1 MASLILVLACLV
13 AGAALARSKRL
24 PANFPASLN
33 YFVIQISLPALVLQH
48 LHKIA
53 FGADMLWL
61 LATPAIVFAATAV
74 LALAAGALLRL
85 DKATVG
91 CLTLVCGTS
100 NTSIVGVP
108 VVQALIGSAA
118 VGHALVID
126 QANFIVMCTAGLV
139 AADLYAGSATSWRG
153 VARQLAGY
161 RPIQAMALALLLRP
175 VPFPPA
181 VEDVLTA
188 LGATLTPIAMISVGA
203 SFSVRHARDAARNF
217 LVGIGFK
224 LLAVPAIVLAC
235 GLYVFS
241 QRGVPLTVALV
252 QATMPPMIIAGLIAI
267 DKKLDPPLAGALMT
281 LGVPASIAA
290 AWLWRGVLPY

>member
-1 MASLILVLACLV
+1 MASLILVLICLV

-33 YFVIQISLPALVLQH
+33 FFAIQISLPALVLQH
-48 LHKIA
+48 LRKIA
-53 FGADMLWL
+53 FGADALWL
-61 LATPAIVFAATAV
+61 FATPTIVFAATAA
-74 LALAAGALLRL
+74 LALGVGTLLRL

-118 VGHALVID
+118 IGHALVVD

-139 AADLYAGSATSWRG
+139 VADLYAGSAVSWRG
-153 VARQLAGY
+153 VARQLVGY
-161 RPIQAMALALLLRP
+161 RPIQAMAMALLLRP
-175 VPFPPA
+175 VSFPPV

-203 SFSVRHARDAARNF
+203 SFSLRSTRDAARNF
-217 LVGIGFK
+217 MIGIGLK
-224 LLAVPAIVLAC
+224 LLVVPAIVLVC
-235 GLYVFS
+235 GLYAFS
-241 QRGVPLTVALV
+241 QRGVPLAVALV
-252 QATMPPMIIAGLIAI
+252 QAAMPPMVIAGLIAI

-290 AWLWRGVLPY
+290 AWLWVHVM

>member
-1 MASLILVLACLV
+1 MILVLACLV
-13 AGAALARSKRL
+13 TGAALARSKRL
-24 PANFPASLN
+24 PDNFPASLN

-53 FGADMLWL
+53 FGAD
-61 LATPAIVFAATAV
+61 V
-74 LALAAGALLRL
+74 LLRL

-118 VGHALVID
+118 VGHALVVD

-139 AADLYAGSATSWRG
+139 AADVYAGSATSWRG

-175 VPFPPA
+175 VPFPTV
-181 VEDVLTA
+181 VEDVLAA

-203 SFSVRHARDAARNF
+203 SFCVRHARDAAR
-217 LVGIGFK
+217 
-224 LLAVPAIVLAC
+224 AIFWSASASSCSSCRQSCSRAGSTCSRSGAC
-235 GLYVFS
+235 RS
-241 QRGVPLTVALV
+241 PSR
-252 QATMPPMIIAGLIAI
+252 
-267 DKKLDPPLAGALMT
+267 
-281 LGVPASIAA
+281 SC
-290 AWLWRGVLPY
+290 RRRCRR